1 MNYDLYEDNGYT
13 INEQFIQVIVGSYS
27 NCYDSSSWNFRCF
40 DVTTDTPKNSWCRSP
55 GNLEAIAMVEYVM
68 EQIACELGLDPLDV
82 RLANIAEEYA
92 DIKKMIKTI
101 KKNSNYEKRRKAVD
115 KFNRENRWLKRGLR
129 FSIMR
134 WTPIPVGII
143 AVNMSV
149 YHGDGTIALTHSG
162 IEMGQGLN
170 TKAIQVC
177 AFLLN
182 IPIEKIQVK
191 ENNTI
196 IGPNVY
202 ATAGSLGSQNV
213 SLGVTECCEELLRR
227 LEPIRQQLTNPTW
240 EELISTAYQS
250 NVNLQTQGFVG
261 IPDIEKY
268 VYNIFGVALA
278 EVEVDVLTGE
288 FQVLR
293 VDLEEDVGL
302 STNPFIDVG
311 QIEGAFIMGQG
322 YWTCE
327 DLIYDKNTGE
337 MTNNP
342 PVELLRPTRN

>member
-1 MNYDLYEDNGYT
+1 MCFTICCNLYHST
-13 INEQFIQVIVGSYS
+13 INLKVFL
-27 NCYDSSSWNFRCF
+27 
-40 DVTTDTPKNSWCRSP
+40 